1 MLKGGD
7 SEEAIP
13 TLSQEL
19 PRVRCMGKRVTFDPS
34 GAKLAK
40 KTKYE
45 YSLCGGPR
53 SPAALF
59 FVGGLSVR
67 LSEDGDPRL
76 KREA

>member
-1 MLKGGD
+1 
-7 SEEAIP
+7 
-13 TLSQEL
+13 
-19 PRVRCMGKRVTFDPS
+19 MGKRVTFDPS

-59 FVGGLSVR
+59 SWADFRYVLQRVVEGLTFHNPSIQLFVLG
-67 LSEDGDPRL
+67 
-76 KREA
+76 